1 MLLEDGTKN
10 SELNR
15 RSAKLNYLLYLGRFL
30 VSAKRFDALL
40 KTHSEEELKN
50 LKLVKVHQDFQV
62 IALGLPVSPMI
73 IHMNE
78 VINTSDV

>member
-1 MLLEDGTKN
+1 
-10 SELNR
+10 
-15 RSAKLNYLLYLGRFL
+15 L

-78 VINTSDV
+78 TINMSDV